1 MSLFFI
7 LCMVGKVFLSVNLKR
22 KKEKFYFVKFKI
34 LIFKNRRKSLLINL
48 KKYVIN
54 MIYKFY

>member
-1 MSLFFI
+1 MYGREGFFER
-7 LCMVGKVFLSVNLKR
+7 KFKEKKR